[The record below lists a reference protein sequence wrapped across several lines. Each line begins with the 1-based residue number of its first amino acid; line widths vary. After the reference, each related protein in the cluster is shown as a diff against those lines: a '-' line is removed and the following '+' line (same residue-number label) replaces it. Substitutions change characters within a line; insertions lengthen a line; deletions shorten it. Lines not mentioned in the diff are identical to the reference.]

1 MVIQDGKGWKM
12 SNITLELIVLEFTK
26 RIEEEINNSLVN
38 NNSMDMDELAVNVGY
53 IAGLGKAIDI
63 CEGLI

>member
-1 MVIQDGKGWKM
+1 M
-12 SNITLELIVLEFTK
+12 SNITLELIVLELTK
-26 RIEEEINNSLVN
+26 RIEEEINDSLVN

-53 IAGLGKAIDI
+53 IAGLEKAIDI